1 MTIQG
6 ADQATIQR
14 CKQQVTW
21 TAESQASLADLECHV
36 DDSTDRAAAGK
47 VTCQLIHSKVIV
59 SQTRHPPRCVVRSN
73 CCIGASKD
81 FRQHEHCDMHM
92 HRGLLWYLRMMG
104 RPEKSTSPESL
115 QGSAATFCWQHAML
129 RPWRVPACRSC

>member
-1 MTIQG
+1 MVEAFQNPNNYALRFTGNPVSIQG

-47 VTCQLIHSKVIV
+47 VTCQLIHSKIIV
-59 SQTRHPPRCVVRSN
+59 SQTRHPPRCVVE
-73 CCIGASKD
+73 K
-81 FRQHEHCDMHM
+81 Q
-92 HRGLLWYLRMMG
+92 LL
-104 RPEKSTSPESL
+104 
-115 QGSAATFCWQHAML
+115 Q
-129 RPWRVPACRSC
+129 WR